1 MNEKTTLKCIAE
13 FVGCL
18 KIIRESDLVQPKHGK
33 YAIISVFK
41 WTEINFFVLL
51 RQIPNITFY

>member
-33 YAIISVFK
+33 YAIMFVFK
-41 WTEINFFVLL
+41 RMKINFFVFL
-51 RQIPNITFY
+51 RQIPYITFY

>member
-33 YAIISVFK
+33 YAILYSFL
-41 WTEINFFVLL
+41 NG
-51 RQIPNITFY
+51 